1 MRNKLLVCVC
11 ALALFGMV
19 GCRKDKTDL
28 FAVDEQLAQ
37 KTLVGTYVYTA
48 VDSTT
53 MSTTFYEWNLAKDG
67 TGYYQQRTTGNG
79 TVQDNKK
86 TLTWNSSM
94 SEINLGMDVTVTFED
109 ATTENLLWTDGVLYL
124 PSYAT
129 VKVANSTATTSATLD
144 ESLQDVTFILDDTL
158 YYQRED
164 SIPYLKWTSDVAY
177 YAPEDTASAKA
188 QYLSDLAAYSDTIK
202 WYIRKFGNVASAHID
217 SVTGELVDLVIVDT
231 TAAKRGK
238 NAGKHGITFL
248 VSSVDTIVEM
258 RNVGPLNVARG
269 TIALKR
275 EGNRN
280 IGSFSYR
287 YVELTEEVYTDPTS
301 NKAIVKDST
310 FTMPEVEWT
319 IQSIINGRTFD
330 VLLSGAS
337 TLKYIEEKAGVE
349 VTNEQKDTEKDF
361 QTLSLSGF
369 VISKGVVDYQG
380 ETYNLKND

>member
-1 MRNKLLVCVC
+1 M
-11 ALALFGMV
+11 
-19 GCRKDKTDL
+19 
-28 FAVDEQLAQ
+28 
-37 KTLVGTYVYTA
+37 
-48 VDSTT
+48 
-53 MSTTFYEWNLAKDG
+53 
-67 TGYYQQRTTGNG
+67 
-79 TVQDNKK
+79 
-86 TLTWNSSM
+86 
-94 SEINLGMDVTVTFED
+94 
-109 ATTENLLWTDGVLYL
+109 
-124 PSYAT
+124 
-129 VKVANSTATTSATLD
+129 
-144 ESLQDVTFILDDTL
+144 
-158 YYQRED
+158 
-164 SIPYLKWTSDVAY
+164 
-177 YAPEDTASAKA
+177 
-188 QYLSDLAAYSDTIK
+188 AAYSDTIK